1 MAFLDFLTDTWGA
14 LSGGNAP
21 QLQYNTLSPQQSLS
35 GGFDIATGLMPQYK
49 TLNQLKADAD
59 IANQLRLENTAL
71 GPAANQLQKGYYNSI
86 LDQLNFGENLSP
98 ALQADLTRQIFES
111 RGRAGTGGTQL
122 GAESGIYELA
132 LQGERRGQQRRAE
145 AFGAIGALPSTSYAY
160 NPIAAP
166 NPYGFSDMLQQQNQR
181 QNEIENENRM
191 IDAQN
196 TQKNLQF
203 GVKLAA
209 IGAGIAFPPLGA
221 AMLGGSMLGGIGGPQ
236 QGIGGQGGMGNILSI
251 FSRPPP
257 SVATSGFPIGSDQ
270 YSDPNA
276 PMFRR

>member
-21 QLQYNTLSPQQSLS
+21 QLQYNTLSPQQGLS
-35 GGFDIATGLMPQYK
+35 QSYGILQGLLPQYT
-49 TLNQLKADAD
+49 TLNQDKAKADTATQLD
-59 IANQLRLENTAL
+59 VENQVYGPQANQLRQESYQSLLDTLRQPISQEIEADILRNAFQKTPLGGMQAGRYNASVFTGLQKKALQDQATQAALGGVYRLPTSSYQYQPTAL
-71 GPAANQLQKGYYNSI
+71 PDVG
-86 LDQLNFGENLSP
+86 
-98 ALQADLTRQIFES
+98 
-111 RGRAGTGGTQL
+111 
-122 GAESGIYELA
+122 GIY
-132 LQGERRGQQRRAE
+132 GQ
-145 AFGAIGALPSTSYAY
+145 
-160 NPIAAP
+160 
-166 NPYGFSDMLQQQNQR
+166 LQQQNQR
-181 QNEIENENRM
+181 ENEIENENRM

-276 PMFRR
+276 PMFRAVRR